1 MTRQERPLVPVMLDL
16 LENAYHIL
24 VEREAPPRDER
35 LRIEAVID
43 DLRWYSER
51 LGMQRWEVHPRPG
64 HWSFA
69 ENLWHITEQAIDE
82 AREAQP
88 PPVRYFI
95 DHGKEHVGQAAEI
108 FALFEYKEAGL

>member
-1 MTRQERPLVPVMLDL
+1 MTEQERPLVPAMLDL
-16 LENAYHIL
+16 LEDAYRLL
-24 VEREAPPRDER
+24 VERELPPNDDR
-35 LRIEAVID
+35 LRIKTVID

-51 LGMQRWEVHPRPG
+51 LGPQRWEVQPRFG

-82 AREAQP
+82 AREVQP

-108 FALFEYKEAGL
+108 FALFEYSD